1 MAIDFT
7 RATDLFLGSEQE
19 LSLALGMPVADVRA
33 LRQTHERVPPEVL
46 TRLGQV
52 LVERG
57 NGMKRVGE
65 LLLEEE

>member
-33 LRQTHERVPPEVL
+33 LRQTPERVPPEVL